1 MKILIATTFIILS
14 AFIGWYQWTLHHVEL
29 FVVNGADSSFKEEA
43 SKIAKY
49 VNENMAQQ
57 HNLKIVY
64 PLRIIIAPNN
74 NEYRKVYQTWTR
86 GEDYEENDLLGS
98 LQNHF
103 PKLFY
108 RHNIVVVANDKT
120 KGLPLTHAVIHE
132 MIHSYQFSLGHNL
145 ENGAPSAW
153 ENQRLVKK
161 LRWFTEG
168 ACDVIAAKMVASYGF
183 PEDEKSNYLVKT
195 IEQLK
200 SKQISTLPKLSQLN
214 SDFWD
219 KAPGDRNDFYALGRL
234 AVMRLEERYGEAK
247 IFQYYVEL
255 NHSKNVSVAFEK
267 AFGLPLAQ
275 YEASFENDL
284 TQLLK

>member
-1 MKILIATTFIILS
+1 MKKIIAITFIVLS
-14 AFIGWYQWTLHHVEL
+14 ACIGWYQWTLRHVEL
-29 FVVNGADSSFKEEA
+29 FMVNGTDPSFKEEA
-43 SKIAKY
+43 TKIVDY
-49 VNENMAQQ
+49 VNQNMALQ
-57 HNLKIVY
+57 HNLKIAY
-64 PLRIIIAPNN
+64 PLRLIIAPNN
-74 NEYRKVYQTWTR
+74 DEYRRVYQTWTR
-86 GEDYEENDLLGS
+86 GEGYEDSDLLGS

-108 RHNIVVVANDKT
+108 RHSIVVVANDKT
-120 KGLPLTHAVIHE
+120 KGLLFTHAIMHE
-132 MIHSYQFSLGHNL
+132 MIHSFQFSLGHNL
-145 ENGAPSAW
+145 KNGAPSSW
-153 ENQRLVKK
+153 ENQKLVKK

-168 ACDVIAAKMVASYGF
+168 ACDVIAAKMVAAYGF
-183 PEDEKSNYLVKT
+183 PEDEKSKYLART

-200 SKQISTLPKLSQLN
+200 SKPISAFPKLNQLN

-255 NHSKNVSVAFEK
+255 NHSKDVSVAFEK